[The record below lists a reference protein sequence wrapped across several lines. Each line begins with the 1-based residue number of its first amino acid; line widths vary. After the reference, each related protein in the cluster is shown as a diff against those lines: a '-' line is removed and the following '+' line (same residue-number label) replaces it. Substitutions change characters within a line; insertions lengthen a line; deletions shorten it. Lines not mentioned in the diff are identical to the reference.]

1 MKLLYLLS
9 FIVSDLTYNY
19 VVADPERCTLPV
31 MKGSCQA
38 SIPNYYYNTKTGQCE
53 KFMYGGCGGND
64 NRFMS
69 LDDCIG
75 SCACQVSP
83 DAGPC
88 KAIKERW
95 YYNPS
100 RGCCEKFWYG
110 GCQGNGNNFK
120 SYEECNK
127 VCSGSFTINLEPKGL
142 NWGSMKISSISG
154 DRSMGGTFGKTFG
167 GSRTVWLHNENAPA
181 LNKGV
186 FQAMSRSSNI
196 PGGAGSMNVIGREL
210 TGPGLVKAE
219 KTRQSWS
226 SGPMATGGKRTLSI
240 QSSGPVPVGGGGMS
254 MGGGSMS
261 MGGGGMTSGGRGMP
275 MGGGSMSMGSG
286 GMTSGGR
293 GMSMGAGGMPMGG
306 GSMSM
311 GGGSRGMP
319 MGGGSMSGG
328 GGSMS
333 MGGGGGGGG
342 GGMPMG
348 GGSMSGGGGSM
359 SMGGGG
365 MPMGGGR
372 MSMGGAGRTMG
383 GGGMT
388 SGGGGGG
395 GFRVNSGGG
404 VMSELPAGGGRGF
417 ATSMNG
423 GSRKISSPV
432 QPSWMNNIAV

>member
-9 FIVSDLTYNY
+9 FIISDLTYNY
-19 VVADPERCTLPV
+19 VIADPERCTLPV
-31 MKGSCQA
+31 MKGSCMA

-69 LDDCIG
+69 MDDCIQ

-127 VCSGSFTINLEPKGL
+127 ICSGSFTINLEPKGL
-142 NWGSMKISSISG
+142 NWGSMKITSISG
-154 DRSMGGTFGKTFG
+154 DRSMGGTFGKQFG

-186 FQAMSRSSNI
+186 FQAMSRSANI
-196 PGGAGSMNVIGREL
+196 PGGSSNYNIIGREL

-226 SGPMATGGKRTLSI
+226 SGPIVTGGKRTLSV
-240 QSSGPVPVGGGGMS
+240 QSSGPMATGGMTSFSGGSGVMPIGGGGMS
-254 MGGGSMS
+254 MGGRGMSMGGRGMPMGGGSMSMRGGGMTSGGGGMPIGGSMS
-261 MGGGGMTSGGRGMP
+261 MGGGGMTSGGGGMP
-275 MGGGSMSMGSG
+275 MGAG
-286 GMTSGGR
+286 GMTSGG
-293 GMSMGAGGMPMGG
+293 GVMS
-306 GSMSM
+306 
-311 GGGSRGMP
+311 
-319 MGGGSMSGG
+319 
-328 GGSMS
+328 
-333 MGGGGGGGG
+333 
-342 GGMPMG
+342 
-348 GGSMSGGGGSM
+348 
-359 SMGGGG
+359 
-365 MPMGGGR
+365 
-372 MSMGGAGRTMG
+372 MG

-388 SGGGGGG
+388 SGGGGMPRGGGGMTSGGGGITSGGGGFSMNSLSGKSGGKVNPG
-395 GFRVNSGGG
+395 GFRVNSRGG
-404 VMSELPAGGGRGF
+404 VMSESPTGAGRGF
-417 ATSMNG
+417 ATSMTG
-423 GSRKISSPV
+423 GSRKISSPI

>member
-1 MKLLYLLS
+1 
-9 FIVSDLTYNY
+9 
-19 VVADPERCTLPV
+19 
-31 MKGSCQA
+31 
-38 SIPNYYYNTKTGQCE
+38 
-53 KFMYGGCGGND
+53 MYGGCGGND

-196 PGGAGSMNVIGREL
+196 PGGAGNMNVIGREL
-210 TGPGLVKAE
+210 TGPGLAKSE
-219 KTRQSWS
+219 KMRQSWS

-240 QSSGPVPVGGGGMS
+240 QSSGPVSGGMTSFSGSSGSMPVGGEGMS
-254 MGGGSMS
+254 MGR
-261 MGGGGMTSGGRGMP
+261 GGGMTSGGRGMP
-275 MGGGSMSMGSG
+275 MGGGSMSGGSMAMGGGGRGMSMGGGSMSMGRGG

-293 GMSMGAGGMPMGG
+293 GMPMGGGSMSGGGMSTGGGGMPMGG
-306 GSMSM
+306 GSMSGGSM
-311 GGGSRGMP
+311 SLGGGGRGMP

-333 MGGGGGGGG
+333 MGGGGGG
-342 GGMPMG
+342 
-348 GGSMSGGGGSM
+348 
-359 SMGGGG
+359 

-372 MSMGGAGRTMG
+372 MSMGGGGKTMG
-383 GGGMT
+383 GGGGFSMNSLSGK
-388 SGGGGGG
+388 SGGKVNPG

-423 GSRKISSPV
+423 ASRKISSPV

>member
-196 PGGAGSMNVIGREL
+196 PGGVGSMNVIGREL

-240 QSSGPVPVGGGGMS
+240 QSSGPVSGGMTSFSGSSGSMPVGGRGMS

-275 MGGGSMSMGSG
+275 MGGG

-293 GMSMGAGGMPMGG
+293 GMPMRGGSMSG

-311 GGGSRGMP
+311 GGGGRGMP

-328 GGSMS
+328 GG
-333 MGGGGGGGG
+333 
-342 GGMPMG
+342 GMPI
-348 GGSMSGGGGSM
+348 
-359 SMGGGG
+359 
-365 MPMGGGR
+365 GGGR
-372 MSMGGAGRTMG
+372 MSMG

-388 SGGGGGG
+388 SGGGGGFSMNSLSGKSGGKVNPG

>member
-196 PGGAGSMNVIGREL
+196 PGGVGSMNVIGREL

-240 QSSGPVPVGGGGMS
+240 QSSGPVSGGMTSFSGSSGSMPVGGRGMS

-275 MGGGSMSMGSG
+275 MGGGSMSMG
-286 GMTSGGR
+286 
-293 GMSMGAGGMPMGG
+293 GG
-306 GSMSM
+306 G
-311 GGGSRGMP
+311 RGMP

-328 GGSMS
+328 GGGMS
-333 MGGGGGGGG
+333 MGGGGGG
-342 GGMPMG
+342 MPI
-348 GGSMSGGGGSM
+348 
-359 SMGGGG
+359 
-365 MPMGGGR
+365 GGGR
-372 MSMGGAGRTMG
+372 MSMGG
-383 GGGMT
+383 GGMS
-388 SGGGGGG
+388 SGGGGGFSMNSLSGKSGGKVNPG